1 MWPNPL
7 VTTTASGRLLF
18 MAVKIIEN
26 YISREDCDRYSEFFD
41 AHSYESSREF
51 FRNALGY
58 PSSLI
63 ASKTSAKTGVIHDN
77 NEPVNFE
84 LGALYD
90 DVKKKAEEFFGVKI
104 DLCQSN
110 YQLLLPGASNPLH
123 ADSTKL
129 DGSPIQEDG
138 TPEELEWSG
147 LLYLNTH
154 GEDFE
159 GGMISWPE
167 FDIDYL
173 PKAGDLVLFKGDVEH
188 RHGVSEV
195 TSGERRNIVF
205 FWANKGNVSDENF
218 FDVNYVN

>member
-1 MWPNPL
+1 
-7 VTTTASGRLLF
+7 

-26 YISREDCDRYSEFFD
+26 YVSREDCDRYSEFFD

-58 PSSLI
+58 PTSKQASLTN
-63 ASKTSAKTGVIHDN
+63 AETGVIHGN
-77 NEPVNFE
+77 KEPINLE

-90 DVKKKAEEFFGVKI
+90 RIKADAEEFFGVEI

-110 YQLLLPGASNPLH
+110 YQLLLPGASNPMH

-129 DGSPIQEDG
+129 DGTPIQPDG

-147 LLYLNTH
+147 LLYLNDH
-154 GEDFE
+154 GADFE
-159 GGMISWPE
+159 GGTIEWPE
-167 FDIDYL
+167 FDILYY
-173 PKAGDLVLFKGDVEH
+173 PKAGDLVLFRGDVEH

-195 TSGERRNIVF
+195 LSGERRNIVF

-218 FDVNYVN
+218 FDVNYAN